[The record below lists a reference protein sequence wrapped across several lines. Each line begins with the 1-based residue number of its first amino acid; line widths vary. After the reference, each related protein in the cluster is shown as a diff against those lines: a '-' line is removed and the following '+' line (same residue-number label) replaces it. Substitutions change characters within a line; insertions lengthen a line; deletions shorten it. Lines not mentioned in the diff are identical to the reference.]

1 MTKQAINIAD
11 LASWSAAE
19 EVKTRNGLRLLSKA
33 TPDDKFWDLYRSNK
47 QALKAVGV
55 SVSKDRK
62 TGQWEACWWQQP
74 SVEAQE
80 AKIEQI
86 ERSLSPDSAF
96 QPRAP
101 EGLSYLPFQRAGIE
115 YAIQGKNTLI
125 GDEMG
130 LGKTIQ
136 AIGVINQL
144 RLKSALLIC
153 PAFLKLNWKRELE
166 KWLVDDLSVGIADS
180 KHFPQTDIVIINY
193 DILKN
198 FGEFKKAGRGTS
210 FFPGPELSRHWDIRI
225 TDEAHYA
232 KNPKAKRSKAVF
244 AIEADRKLALTGT
257 PITNRPIELQP
268 ILEDLDPEWQFWP
281 YAKRYCAAHR
291 TSFGWDFSGAS
302 NLDELQE
309 RLRSSLMVRRLK
321 KDVLKDLP
329 PKVRQVIPMEGSE
342 ISILE
347 RFGIDPTASWG
358 DIVQQFSSTTE
369 GFEALSKIRHEI
381 ALGKVPAALEFVNGA
396 LEDGPL
402 LVFCHHKD
410 VAEQLHEA
418 ISGSVLAHGGHSK
431 EARDQSVQQFQA
443 GSTDCFIGTIGAC
456 GVGLTLTRASR
467 VIFVE
472 LDWVPGNVSQAEDR
486 AHRIGQ
492 EDTVL
497 VQHLVVDGGLDAY
510 IAQTIVNKQAVIDAA
525 LDRALDLEI
534 AEVDETVVIDP
545 DAIERTP
552 QLPQLPDEQVAAIHS
567 GLQSLAS
574 MCDGAR
580 ELDGMGFNAFDSRFG
595 KQLAA
600 AFKLT
605 NKQAHLGMKLVN
617 KYRGQLP
624 ADLVATAKGVA

>member
-1 MTKQAINIAD
+1 
-11 LASWSAAE
+11 
-19 EVKTRNGLRLLSKA
+19 
-33 TPDDKFWDLYRSNK
+33 
-47 QALKAVGV
+47 
-55 SVSKDRK
+55 
-62 TGQWEACWWQQP
+62 
-74 SVEAQE
+74 
-80 AKIEQI
+80 
-86 ERSLSPDSAF
+86 
-96 QPRAP
+96 
-101 EGLSYLPFQRAGIE
+101 
-115 YAIQGKNTLI
+115 
-125 GDEMG
+125 
-130 LGKTIQ
+130 
-136 AIGVINQL
+136 
-144 RLKSALLIC
+144 
-153 PAFLKLNWKRELE
+153 
-166 KWLVDDLSVGIADS
+166 
-180 KHFPQTDIVIINY
+180 
-193 DILKN
+193 
-198 FGEFKKAGRGTS
+198 
-210 FFPGPELSRHWDIRI
+210 
-225 TDEAHYA
+225 
-232 KNPKAKRSKAVF
+232 
-244 AIEADRKLALTGT
+244 
-257 PITNRPIELQP
+257 
-268 ILEDLDPEWQFWP
+268 
-281 YAKRYCAAHR
+281 
-291 TSFGWDFSGAS
+291 
-302 NLDELQE
+302 
-309 RLRSSLMVRRLK
+309 
-321 KDVLKDLP
+321 
-329 PKVRQVIPMEGSE
+329 MEGSE

-381 ALGKVPAALEFVNGA
+381 ALGKVPAALDFINGA

-431 EARDQSVQQFQA
+431 EARDQAVQQFQA

-552 QLPQLPDEQVAAIHS
+552 QLPQLPAEQIAAIHS

-580 ELDGMGFNAFDSRFG
+580 ELDGMGFNAFDSHFG
-595 KQLAA
+595 KKLAA
-600 AFKLT
+600 SFKLS
-605 NKQAHLGMKLVN
+605 NKQAHLGMRLVN

-624 ADLVATAKGVA
+624 ADLVAAAKGVA